1 MKTISI
7 IVPIYNG
14 ENYIEKLVK
23 SIRNQKVDYH
33 IEIVSAVSKSKDNSL
48 EIAKKLCDI
57 AYEVTVFNHA
67 LTRHEAAE
75 KSTGE
80 FLVFITQDILP
91 FNDQWLATLIEP
103 LVSEN
108 DIVATYSRQVAY
120 PDASTREKL
129 IREFNY
135 PNYDRLC
142 NLETKEKWGRKNIY
156 YSDAASATIRKDFFE
171 LGGYNF
177 NVGTNEDVVYAINVI
192 NSGKS
197 ILYNSKSMVYHS
209 HEFQL
214 KESLDRYKL
223 IGEFEK
229 RHHEQLKD
237 YSSLGEGTKLLKT
250 LIKELLKR
258 GKIKDLVI
266 LIFDLSTRYIGYNM
280 GYKKG

>member
-1 MKTISI
+1 MKISI

-14 ENYIEKLVK
+14 EKYIEKLVK
-23 SIRNQKVDYH
+23 SIRNQKIDYH
-33 IEIVSAVSKSKDNSL
+33 LEIVSPVSKSNDNSL
-48 EIAKKLCDI
+48 EMAMKLCDI

-75 KSTGE
+75 KSTGDI
-80 FLVFITQDILP
+80 LVFITQDILP
-91 FNDQWLATLIEP
+91 FNDQWLASLIEP

-120 PDASTREKL
+120 PNASTRERL

-135 PNYDRLC
+135 PTYDRLC

-156 YSDAASATIRKDFFE
+156 YSDAASATKRKDFFE

-177 NVGTNEDVVYAINVI
+177 AVGTNEDVIYAMNVI

-209 HEFQL
+209 HEFHM
-214 KESLDRYKL
+214 KEAYNRYKL
-223 IGEFEK
+223 IGEFEYMHK
-229 RHHEQLKD
+229 EQLKE
-237 YSSLGEGTKLLKT
+237 YSSLGEGKKLLKT
-250 LIKELLKR
+250 LIKELVKT
-258 GKIKDLVI
+258 GKIKDLII
-266 LIFDLSTRYIGYNM
+266 LIFDLSTRYIGYNN
-280 GYKKG
+280 GYKKRI

>member
-1 MKTISI
+1 MKIISLI
-7 IVPIYNG
+7 LPIYNG
-14 ENYIEKLVK
+14 EKYIEKLVK
-23 SIRNQKVDYH
+23 SIRNQKVDYQ
-33 IEIVSAVSKSKDNSL
+33 IEIVAPVSKSKDNSL
-48 EIAKKLCDI
+48 EMAKQLCDI
-57 AYEVTVFNHA
+57 AYEVTAFNHA

-80 FLVFITQDILP
+80 ILVFITQDILP
-91 FNDQWLATLIEP
+91 YNDQWLATLIEP
-103 LVSEN
+103 LVNEN
-108 DIVATYSRQVAY
+108 EIVATYSKQVAY

-135 PNYDRLC
+135 PDYDRLC
-142 NLETKEKWGRKNIY
+142 NLGTKEKWGRKNIY
-156 YSDAASATIRKDFFE
+156 FSDAASATIRKDFFE

-197 ILYNSKSMVYHS
+197 ILYNSKSKVYHS
-209 HEFQL
+209 HEFRL
-214 KESLDRYKL
+214 KESLDRYKM

-229 RHHEQLKD
+229 MHQEQLNE

-250 LIKELLKR
+250 LIKELLKQ
-258 GKIKDLVI
+258 GKIKDLFI